1 MRIDGSRLN
10 PFVLTCL
17 GILRDLRPLKCVCHL
32 LCMLKCAPCS
42 SCLLNQFDSYS
53 SFTFWIL
60 LLLSKIIKEYQNS
73 NGGGDSLRLK
83 TILLRDHVH
92 TALFYTNKSECFR
105 TYRPLVIIPI
115 PTLTSP
121 LVLLH
126 GSMIHTPYLVHG
138 NLSFLQDSGLKYIW
152 ISHSKLAIK

>member
-1 MRIDGSRLN
+1 MSRHSS
-10 PFVLTCL
+10 
-17 GILRDLRPLKCVCHL
+17 RPLKCVCHL

-83 TILLRDHVH
+83 TILLGDHK
-92 TALFYTNKSECFR
+92 ALLYTKMSECLW
-105 TYRPLVIIPI
+105 TYRPLVIIL
-115 PTLTSP
+115 LTAISK
-121 LVLLH
+121 
-126 GSMIHTPYLVHG
+126 GSCYKK
-138 NLSFLQDSGLKYIW
+138 KYIKPKILLKPKILCKCCQKMWDLKW
-152 ISHSKLAIK
+152 IEEV

>member
-1 MRIDGSRLN
+1 MSRHSS
-10 PFVLTCL
+10 
-17 GILRDLRPLKCVCHL
+17 RPLKCVCHL

-92 TALFYTNKSECFR
+92 KALFYTNKSECFR

-115 PTLTSP
+115 HSP
-121 LVLLH
+121 LTCFLFPRKNRVN
-126 GSMIHTPYLVHG
+126 G
-138 NLSFLQDSGLKYIW
+138 NSHRQNYTINFTQSSINNGLINV
-152 ISHSKLAIK
+152 

>member
-1 MRIDGSRLN
+1 MSRHSS
-10 PFVLTCL
+10 
-17 GILRDLRPLKCVCHL
+17 RPLKCVCHL

-105 TYRPLVIIPI
+105 TYRPLVIPVH
-115 PTLTSP
+115 SCFC
-121 LVLLH
+121 
-126 GSMIHTPYLVHG
+126 MIHTPYLVHG
-138 NLSFLQDSGLKYIW
+138 NLSFLQDSGFNT
-152 ISHSKLAIK
+152 SGQAIVNWQSN